1 MGKEKGNAGIEL
13 QSVDYVVEVK
23 YYTWSCF
30 AKARDYLTL
39 LNLRMLCLDEGFG
52 DFEIQYVGGLWVLFE
67 FKMEMV
73 CHNFLSNEAM
83 DNWLM

>member
-23 YYTWSCF
+23 YYTWACF

-39 LNLRMLCLDEGFG
+39 LNL
-52 DFEIQYVGGLWVLFE
+52 
-67 FKMEMV
+67 
-73 CHNFLSNEAM
+73 
-83 DNWLM
+83 